1 MKRILALFV
10 LTTILFVLTTMTAAL
25 LFAAGAKE
33 KMTLR
38 LGHIRDANH
47 PTQTAALKFKELVEA
62 GGKGRFEVK
71 VYPNSQ
77 LGDPKQM
84 FALMQTGDLEMVY
97 GGINT
102 FAWIKGGEAY
112 EITAIPFLFKDYI
125 HMRKSLQA
133 DFFKAIQEKAE
144 KDTKIKVVNI
154 NGDTAPRGLSTRDK
168 AVVKADDFKGLKIR
182 TAASPTVLKAMQAL
196 GAMPQ
201 QIPFSEL
208 YMALKT
214 GVVDAQENGAIVVAN
229 SSLFEVQKY
238 YTRTDYI
245 RDIETF
251 YMAQAVWD
259 KLSADEKDLIAKAT
273 EQAGNLETELTQKQ
287 LNVVYDKLKAKMTV
301 LDADLPSIQAKLEGV
316 YNEYEGSKWPVG
328 LLQKIK
334 DLQNK

>member
-1 MKRILALFV
+1 MKKLAMLAIAALFA
-10 LTTILFVLTTMTAAL
+10 TATAQAQDK
-25 LFAAGAKE
+25 F
-33 KMTLR
+33 TLR
-38 LGHIRDANH
+38 IGHIRDTNH
-47 PTQTAALKFKELVEA
+47 PTHAAALKFKELVET
-62 GGKGRFEVK
+62 GSKSRIEVK

-112 EITAIPFLFKDYI
+112 EITSIPFLFKDYA
-125 HMRKSLQA
+125 HMRRSLTA
-133 DFFKAIQEKAE
+133 DFFKPIQEKAE
-144 KDTKIKVVNI
+144 KDTRIKVVNI
-154 NGDTAPRGLSTRDK
+154 NGDTAPRGLSTRDRP
-168 AVVKADDFKGLKIR
+168 VVKADDFKGLKIR
-182 TAASPTVLKAMQAL
+182 TAASPTVLKAMQAV
-196 GAMPQ
+196 GALPQ

-214 GVVDAQENGAIVVAN
+214 GVVDAQENGAIVVAS

-251 YMAQAVWD
+251 YMAAERWN
-259 KLSADEKDLIAKAT
+259 KLSAADRDLVFKAT
-273 EQAGNLETELTQKQ
+273 EEAGNLETTLTQKQ
-287 LNVVYDKLKAKMTV
+287 LAEVYTMLRGKMTV

-316 YNEYEGSKWPVG
+316 YNEYEGTKWPAG
-328 LLQKIK
+328 LLAKIK
-334 DLQNK
+334 ALQGK

>member
-1 MKRILALFV
+1 MKKTIAVLVLALV
-10 LTTILFVLTTMTAAL
+10 AGAL
-25 LFAAGAKE
+25 LFAGGAKE
-33 KMTLR
+33 KITLR
-38 LGHIRDANH
+38 IGHIRDTNH
-47 PTQTAALKFKELVEA
+47 PTHLAALKFKELVDA

-102 FAWIKGGEAY
+102 YAWIKGGEAY
-112 EITAIPFLFKDYI
+112 EITAIPFLFKDYA
-125 HMRKSLQA
+125 HMRRSLQA
-133 DFFKAIQEKAE
+133 DFFKTIQEKAE
-144 KDTKIKVVNI
+144 ADTKIKVVNI

-168 AVVKADDFKGLKIR
+168 AVVKGEDFKGLKIR

-201 QIPFSEL
+201 QIAFSEL

-214 GVVDAQENGAIVVAN
+214 GVVDAQENGAIVVN
-229 SSLFEVQKY
+229 SSSLFEVQKY

-251 YMAQAVWD
+251 YMAGAVWS
-259 KLSADEKDLIAKAT
+259 KLAADEKDLIFKAS
-273 EQAGNLETELTQKQ
+273 EESGNLETSLTQKQ
-287 LNVVYDKLKAKMTV
+287 LNEVYDKLKQKMTV
-301 LDADLPSIQAKLEGV
+301 LDADLPSIQAKLEGI

-334 DLQNK
+334 DLQGK